1 MPKWSGIGTFFRFS
15 DVITAIRIKTGRI
28 SVKYGTFIIKSR
40 ASKHGFLICTINQI
54 VLDCRVGDRAC
65 VSGGF
70 TIVTQIHLHISHWNS
85 ATFSRT
91 G

>member
-40 ASKHGFLICTINQI
+40 ASKARLFN
-54 VLDCRVGDRAC
+54 
-65 VSGGF
+65 
-70 TIVTQIHLHISHWNS
+70 LHYQSNRPGLP
-85 ATFSRT
+85 SR
-91 G
+91 